1 MTKRWNHTTSPDMST
16 QIYLVIWIK
25 SEVHQFAQ
33 GEVGLMHTEANSL
46 SFPRRRSVIT
56 PHPVITIINSVHP
69 QTDALEIL
77 PCWKV
82 ASFFFFVFF
91 FFWTMTRIL
100 QPWFWAGVTH
110 MYKWPVW
117 DPLELGKACS
127 NPLLKA
133 SFVTRNRIHRSNLQ
147 IVARRRCLIGGGW
160 LR

>member
-1 MTKRWNHTTSPDMST
+1 MEPHNQSWMWHPNILGDPNQIRGASVCPGWSRLDAHGGQFFILSQEEEGCNNTPSSHHNHKLCASADRCTWNRSLLKGCQLLLPLLLFSGQWRTFYS
-16 QIYLVIWIK
+16 L
-25 SEVHQFAQ
+25 
-33 GEVGLMHTEANSL
+33 GTE
-46 SFPRRRSVIT
+46 P
-56 PHPVITIINSVHP
+56 
-69 QTDALEIL
+69 
-77 PCWKV
+77 
-82 ASFFFFVFF
+82 
-91 FFWTMTRIL
+91 
-100 QPWFWAGVTH
+100 GVTH